1 MRKIAGVAVLLAIMI
16 GVLSLV
22 SPQFSKIDNIQN
34 NLRHFSLLAIF
45 SIGVGFVII
54 SGGIDLSLGS
64 IIGLSGVLLGLF
76 LVRQNVPPPLGVL
89 AILGLTV
96 IFGFFHGFMV
106 ARLNIQPFIV
116 TLCGLLIY
124 RGIAR
129 FLTQDQT
136 QGFGISFEK
145 LRSLATGKFLYLPI
159 PFFILLGVM
168 AITWAVL
175 HRSIYGRH
183 LYALG
188 YNEEAAR
195 YSGINTRRLKGMTYI
210 VSAFLAGLAGII
222 YALDWNTIQP
232 ATAGVGYELYA
243 IAAAVLG
250 GCSLRGGEGT
260 VIGIVIGAAI
270 IQILNN
276 GSSLLGISDF
286 LRDAIIGMVILLGVT
301 ADEIVKGRV
310 GAALRAARA
319 GRKSQGPP

>member
-1 MRKIAGVAVLLAIMI
+1 MRKVLGIAVLLLAMIILLAII
-16 GVLSLV
+16 
-22 SPQFSKIDNIQN
+22 SPQFSKVNNLQN
-34 NLRHFSLLAIF
+34 NIRHFSLLAIF

-64 IIGLSGVLLGLF
+64 IIGLSGVLLGL
-76 LVRQNVPPPLGVL
+76 LLMKHGVPPLWGISL
-89 AILGLTV
+89 ILLLCLLLGL
-96 IFGFFHGFMV
+96 FHGYMV

-124 RGIAR
+124 RSMAR
-129 FLTQDQT
+129 FITEDQT
-136 QGFGISFEK
+136 QGFGISFEG
-145 LRSLATGKFLYLPI
+145 LRFLATGRFLGLPI
-159 PFFILLGVM
+159 PFYILLAVIT
-168 AITWAVL
+168 ITWIFL
-175 HRSIYGRH
+175 HHSVYGRH

-188 YNEEAAR
+188 FNEEAAR
-195 YSGINTRRLKGMTYI
+195 FSGIDTARLKAGAYVI
-210 VSAFLAGLAGII
+210 SAFLAGVAGIL

-232 ATAGVGYELYA
+232 ANAGVAYELYA

-286 LRDAIIGMVILLGVT
+286 LRDTIIGLVILLGVT
-301 ADEIVKGRV
+301 ADELVKR
-310 GAALRAARA
+310 
-319 GRKSQGPP
+319 GRKTGK